1 MEESIGRFNAS
12 ASPLTSPRVVQDS
25 VEQGGGGELRDEDLV
40 RALHEQLGWENQV
53 PPSIQASATDTTTP
67 YPLRA
72 HCDAQ
77 VGLEHHGGG
86 DDGNGE
92 LCDED
97 LARAFAERAELAVG
111 EVGSSG
117 HGKIELMPWDVSGN
131 AAHDGVDGVG
141 DGEGEIYGGVRH
153 VPGRALRRTRAPQV
167 DRTAGHDHMH
177 DQGGEIHDQIHAG
190 QVYHGVPHGED
201 QMNDAG
207 FQHDTESYYTR
218 LVDQHVQD
226 VHAEIGWGRGAGGEV
241 VWMGASDVGV
251 RRGCT
256 VSDKSGR
263 KLQSRRVSYVCMCV
277 CVDGWLTDT
286 YIHTFTLTCVQLQY
300 SSCRSSERDVCCA
313 GGCCVS
319 SSCGGTPRSLPAPR
333 RACWT
338 LAGQAWTKNCAK
350 SPITRGGQC
359 FSLLTLRA
367 PPALPAVSFLT
378 MTWEAWRAGRADGC
392 VSLCAGEFSLCESQ
406 SGDECDA
413 VNAETGCTASRSYLF
428 STVRVCKRLPTLT
441 AYHAYRYTG

>member
-1 MEESIGRFNAS
+1 MKFAFDGNPSESF
-12 ASPLTSPRVVQDS
+12 L
-25 VEQGGGGELRDEDLV
+25 
-40 RALHEQLGWENQV
+40 
-53 PPSIQASATDTTTP
+53 QASRVCLHLLGP
-67 YPLRA
+67 SNQLLSPCFLRPKYSE
-72 HCDAQ
+72 Q
-77 VGLEHHGGG
+77 MF
-86 DDGNGE
+86 
-92 LCDED
+92 ED
-97 LARAFAERAELAVG
+97 
-111 EVGSSG
+111 
-117 HGKIELMPWDVSGN
+117 I
-131 AAHDGVDGVG
+131 
-141 DGEGEIYGGVRH
+141 
-153 VPGRALRRTRAPQV
+153 T
-167 DRTAGHDHMH
+167 
-177 DQGGEIHDQIHAG
+177 
-190 QVYHGVPHGED
+190 
-201 QMNDAG
+201 
-207 FQHDTESYYTR
+207 
-218 LVDQHVQD
+218 
-226 VHAEIGWGRGAGGEV
+226 
-241 VWMGASDVGV
+241 
-251 RRGCT
+251 C
-256 VSDKSGR
+256 
-263 KLQSRRVSYVCMCV
+263 
-277 CVDGWLTDT
+277 
-286 YIHTFTLTCVQLQY
+286 IHTFTLTCVQY

-319 SSCGGTPRSLPAPR
+319 SSCCGTPRSLPAPR